1 MAKKL
6 REKTAELKNAEGFV
20 RFARELPRDWVFGLC
35 ELQGA
40 LGGGAYGRIPAER
53 ACSIELGV
61 FIEADWMEQIDQD
74 SYRLT
79 PRGRKAKKQEMIERL
94 RLALA
99 TTKEKLLT
107 IPSSFTVNT

>member
-6 REKTAELKNAEGFV
+6 REKTAAQKNSEGFV
-20 RFARELPRDWVFGLC
+20 TFVRELPRDWVFGLP

-40 LGGGAYGRIPAER
+40 LGGGAFRRIPAER

-79 PRGRKAKKQEMIERL
+79 PRGRKATRREMIQRL

-107 IPSSFTVNT
+107 RSEFIE